1 MSDTENPPI
10 VVENVTEV
18 TPHNK
23 ALYETGKSL
32 LIDSITTGREFCKF
46 MITVSTS
53 AIPIHLG
60 LLKFVLPEKYTLTFN
75 QGIMTVIPAV
85 IFLIASIVF
94 TIGYYPQI
102 GKFSL
107 DITDEIE
114 NERNKTIKRRKD
126 ITIWGF
132 VIFIIATLAMIFCLT
147 FFLTD
152 LNKNAS

>member
-1 MSDTENPPI
+1 MTKDEKEKI
-10 VVENVTEV
+10 KVEQVTEV

-53 AIPIHLG
+53 AIPVHLG
-60 LLKFVLPEKYTLTFN
+60 LLKFVLPDKYTLTFY
-75 QGIMTVIPAV
+75 QGIITVIPAI
-85 IFLIASIVF
+85 IFLVAAIIF

-102 GKFSL
+102 GNFSL
-107 DITDEIE
+107 DIVEEIE
-114 NERNKTIKRRKD
+114 RERTSTIRRRRK

-132 VIFIIATLAMIFCLT
+132 IVFIIATLSMITCLT
-147 FFLTD
+147 YILTD
-152 LNKNAS
+152 LNE